1 VDTEGASP
9 VQHSSASPAEEPAVL
24 DLAQAGDRAA
34 FRQLVIQHQARVFG
48 VALRL
53 TGQHAD
59 AEELAQDTFM
69 KLHASLRDIRSTAH
83 LLHWLLRTVT
93 HRSIDRIRQRGR
105 RGEHLPL
112 EALGVAEAHAAECV
126 HDPLAAARLH
136 QLLLQLQPDARAVML
151 LRYQEDLDP
160 TDIAVLLDMP
170 LATIKSHLR
179 RSLEWMRT
187 QCAGGQH
194 GS

>member
-1 VDTEGASP
+1 MEEAS
-9 VQHSSASPAEEPAVL
+9 VL
-24 DLAQAGDRAA
+24 GLAQAGDRSA
-34 FRQLVIQHQARVFG
+34 FRLLVTQHQARVFG

-69 KLHASLRDIRSTAH
+69 KLHASLRDISGPAH
-83 LLHWLLRTVT
+83 LVHWLLRTVA
-93 HRSIDRIRQRGR
+93 HRSIDRMRQRGR

-112 EALGVAEAHAAECV
+112 EALGDLADAHAPEPS
-126 HDPLAAARLH
+126 HDPLAATKLH

-160 TDIAVLLDMP
+160 ADIAVLLDMP
-170 LATIKSHLR
+170 LATVKSHLR
-179 RSLEWMRT
+179 RSLEWMRR
-187 QCAGGQH
+187 QCAGEPY